1 MSGFAKRYE
10 RRLETAFQVNPYIA
24 EFWNT
29 VSNAPLSVIGLLRL
43 IENYGNDSA
52 IEIAYFLMILTGIC
66 SAIHHAT
73 TPRWTIVIDWIPIAS
88 MLIYSVVTWNL
99 MLISPAVVAEIVLSL
114 AVLYSDHILKIVP
127 VPWGHVMW
135 HLLAALSVDA
145 FLQNMQKVH

>member
-1 MSGFAKRYE
+1 MSFAKRYE
-10 RRLETAFQVNPYIA
+10 RRLETAYQVTPYIA

-43 IENYGNDSA
+43 IENRGGDPD
-52 IEIAYFLMILTGIC
+52 IQVAYFLMILMGIC

-88 MLIYSVVTWNL
+88 MMIWSVITWNL
-99 MLISPAVVAEIVLSL
+99 ALISPAVIAEIVLAL
-114 AVLYSDHILKIVP
+114 AVLYSDHLLKIIP

-145 FLQNMQKVH
+145 FIQNMQKVH